1 MKNKKESALSLTQQ
15 EITELLKTTPSG
27 IKKYIDEL
35 EGQIKNLSEIGVAL
49 SKEKDRGKILETILL
64 EAKRISSADG
74 GTIYMKTDDNRL
86 KFEIMMT
93 DSLGIHFG
101 GTSAEPMPDTI
112 YPVKLYNPETNQPNH
127 KNVSAYAALTGKTVN
142 IKDAYKE
149 KGFDFSGTKGWDKRH
164 GYRSKSFLTVPM
176 KNHEDNIIGVLQL
189 LNAKNPNTGEIAS
202 FSTSIKMIE
211 SLASQAAIVITNKNL
226 IRELEVLFESFIKL
240 IATAIDK
247 KSAYTGGHCS
257 RVPEITMMLADAVG
271 KIKSGKYKDFDMNPD
286 ERNELYIAAWLHD
299 CGKVATPTH
308 IVDKGTKLEK
318 IFDRIDIINMK
329 FEVLRRDKE
338 IEFLKKIH
346 KLKNSD
352 KTVLEKLKGE
362 YKRQLEQLDEDEA
375 FLERCNI
382 GGEFMLEELQ
392 ERVIQIAKYPFK
404 EKGKKKPFLSKDEVR
419 NLNIS
424 KGTLLPEEREI
435 INSHISITIDMLEQL
450 PYPKHLK
457 NIPEFAGGHHEKLD
471 GTGYPRGLT
480 ENQMSPQAKMIA
492 IADIYEALTAA
503 DRPYKEGK
511 KLSEA
516 MRIMGFMN
524 KDRHIDKDL
533 FKIFV
538 KEGIYKKYAKKF
550 LKPNQ
555 IDKVDETVIL

>member
-86 KFEIMMT
+86 KFEIMMN

-164 GYRSKSFLTVPM
+164 GYCSKSFLTVPM

-271 KIKSGKYKDFDMNPD
+271 KIKSGKYKNFDMNPD

-318 IFDRIDIINMK
+318 IFDRINIINMK

-338 IEFLKKIH
+338 IEFLKKIY

-404 EKGKKKPFLSKDEVR
+404 EKSKKKPFLSKDEVR
-419 NLNIS
+419 NLNIP

-435 INSHISITIDMLEQL
+435 INSHITITIDMLEQL

>member
-1 MKNKKESALSLTQQ
+1 MKNNKESVFSFTQQ

-27 IKKYIDEL
+27 IKKYINEL
-35 EGQIKNLSEIGVAL
+35 EDQIKNLSKIGVAL
-49 SKEKDRGKILETILL
+49 SKEKDMGKLLETILL
-64 EAKRISSADG
+64 EAKRISAADG
-74 GTIYMKTDDNRL
+74 GTLYMKTEDNRL

-93 DSLGIHFG
+93 DSLGIHYG
-101 GTSAEPMPDTI
+101 GTSPKPIPDTI
-112 YPVKLYNPETNQPNH
+112 SPVKLYNPETNQPNYY
-127 KNVSAYAALTGKTVN
+127 NVSAYAALTGKTIN
-142 IKDAYKE
+142 IKDAYTE
-149 KGFDFSGTKGWDKRH
+149 KGFDFSGTIEYDKKH
-164 GYRSKSFLTVPM
+164 GYHSKSFLTVPM
-176 KNHEDNIIGVLQL
+176 KNHENKIIGVLQV
-189 LNAKNPNTGEIAS
+189 LNAKNPKTGEIVS
-202 FSTSIKMIE
+202 FSTSVNMIE
-211 SLASQAAIVITNKNL
+211 SLASQAAVAITNKNL

-271 KIKSGKYKDFDMNPD
+271 KIKSGKYKDFDMTPD

-318 IFDRIDIINMK
+318 IFDRIDIIKNK

-338 IEFLKKIH
+338 IEFLKKTY

-352 KTVLEKLKGE
+352 KTALKKLKSE
-362 YKRQLEQLDEDEA
+362 YKRQMEQLDEDEA
-375 FLERCNI
+375 FLEQCNI

-392 ERVIQIAKYPFK
+392 ERVIRISKYPFK

-435 INSHISITIDMLEQL
+435 INSHISITIEMLEQL

-480 ENQMSPQAKMIA
+480 GDQMSTQAKMIA
-492 IADIYEALTAA
+492 IADIFEALTAA

-511 KLSEA
+511 KLSET

-524 KDRHIDKDL
+524 KDKHIDKDL

-538 KEGIYKKYAKKF
+538 KAGVYKKYAKKF
-550 LKPNQ
+550 VNPNQ
-555 IDKVDETVIL
+555 IDKVDETSIL

>member
-1 MKNKKESALSLTQQ
+1 MKKKKESIFSLTQQ
-15 EITELLKTTPSG
+15 EIIELLKTTPSG

-35 EGQIKNLSEIGVAL
+35 EDQIKNLSEIGVSL
-49 SKEKDRGKILETILL
+49 SKEKDMGKLLETILL
-64 EAKRISSADG
+64 ETKRISVADG

-93 DSLGIHFG
+93 DSLGIHYG
-101 GTSAEPMPDTI
+101 GTSSEPTPDTL
-112 YPVKLYNPETNQPNH
+112 YPVKLYNPETNEPNYN
-127 KNVSAYAALTGKTVN
+127 NVSAYAALTGETVN
-142 IKDAYKE
+142 IKDSYKE

-176 KNHEDNIIGVLQL
+176 KNHENKIIGVLQL
-189 LNAKNPNTGEIAS
+189 VNAKNPKTGEIVP
-202 FSTSIKMIE
+202 FSTYINMIE
-211 SLASQAAIVITNKNL
+211 SLASQAAVAITNKNL

-271 KIKSGKYKDFDMNPD
+271 KIKSGIYKDFSMTPD
-286 ERNELYIAAWLHD
+286 ERYELYIAAWLHD

-308 IVDKGTKLEK
+308 VVDKSTKLET
-318 IFDRIDIINMK
+318 IFDRIDIINKK
-329 FEVLRRDKE
+329 FEILSRDKE
-338 IEFLKKIH
+338 IEFLKKTY
-346 KLKNSD
+346 KLKNSN
-352 KTVLEKLKGE
+352 KTALTKLKDE
-362 YKRQLEQLDEDEA
+362 YKKQIEQLDEDKA
-375 FLERCNI
+375 FLEQCNI
-382 GGEFMLEELQ
+382 GGEFMAEELQ
-392 ERVIQIAKYPFK
+392 KRVKQISKYPFK

-419 NLNIS
+419 NLTIP

-450 PYPKHLK
+450 PYPEHLK

-480 ENQMSPQAKMIA
+480 GNQMSPQAKMIA
-492 IADIYEALTAA
+492 IADIFEALTAA

-511 KLSEA
+511 KLSET

-524 KDRHIDKDL
+524 KDNHIDKDL
-533 FKIFV
+533 FNIFV
-538 KEGIYKKYAKKF
+538 KSGVYKKYAKKF
-550 LKPNQ
+550 VNPNQ
-555 IDKVDETVIL
+555 IDKIDESEIL

>member
-1 MKNKKESALSLTQQ
+1 
-15 EITELLKTTPSG
+15 
-27 IKKYIDEL
+27 
-35 EGQIKNLSEIGVAL
+35 
-49 SKEKDRGKILETILL
+49 
-64 EAKRISSADG
+64 
-74 GTIYMKTDDNRL
+74 MKTDDNRL
-86 KFEIMMT
+86 KFEIMMN
-93 DSLGIHFG
+93 DSLKIHFG
-101 GTSAEPMPDTI
+101 GTSTEPMPDTI

-164 GYRSKSFLTVPM
+164 GYCSKSFLTVPM

-271 KIKSGKYKDFDMNPD
+271 KIKSGKYKNFDMNPD

-318 IFDRIDIINMK
+318 IFDRINIINMK

-338 IEFLKKIH
+338 IEFLKKIY
-346 KLKNSD
+346 KLKNND

-404 EKGKKKPFLSKDEVR
+404 EKSKKKPFLSRDEVR
-419 NLNIS
+419 NLNIP

-435 INSHISITIDMLEQL
+435 INSHITITIDMLEQL

-492 IADIYEALTAA
+492 IAAIYEALTAA

>member
-35 EGQIKNLSEIGVAL
+35 KGQIKNLSEIGVAL
-49 SKEKDRGKILETILL
+49 SKEKDTGKLLDTILL

-74 GTIYMKTDDNRL
+74 GTIYMKMDDNRL

-93 DSLGIHFG
+93 DSLGIHYG
-101 GTSAEPMPDTI
+101 GTSAEPIPDTI

-271 KIKSGKYKDFDMNPD
+271 KIKSGKYKNFDMTPD

-318 IFDRIDIINMK
+318 IFDRIDIIKNK
-329 FEVLRRDKE
+329 FEVLHRDKE
-338 IEFLKKIH
+338 IEFLKKTY

-352 KTVLEKLKGE
+352 KTALKKLKGE
-362 YKRQLEQLDEDEA
+362 YKRQTEQLDEDEA
-375 FLERCNI
+375 FLEQCNI

-392 ERVIQIAKYPFK
+392 ERVIRISKYPFK

-435 INSHISITIDMLEQL
+435 INSHITITIDMLEQL

>member
-86 KFEIMMT
+86 KFEIMMN

-101 GTSAEPMPDTI
+101 GTSAEPIPDTI

-211 SLASQAAIVITNKNL
+211 SLASQAAIVISNKNL
-226 IRELEVLFESFIKL
+226 IRELEVLFASFIKL

-271 KIKSGKYKDFDMNPD
+271 KIKSGKYKNFDMNPD

-338 IEFLKKIH
+338 IEFLKKIY

-362 YKRQLEQLDEDEA
+362 YKRQMKQLDEDEA

-419 NLNIS
+419 NLNIP

-435 INSHISITIDMLEQL
+435 INSHITITIDMLEQL

-516 MRIMGFMN
+516 MRIMGFMK

>member
-49 SKEKDRGKILETILL
+49 SKEKDTGKLLDTILL

-93 DSLGIHFG
+93 DSLGIHYG
-101 GTSAEPMPDTI
+101 GTSAEPIPDTI

-127 KNVSAYAALTGKTVN
+127 KNVSAYAALTGKTVS

-176 KNHEDNIIGVLQL
+176 KNHENKIIGVLQL
-189 LNAKNPNTGEIAS
+189 LNSKNPKTGEIVS

-211 SLASQAAIVITNKNL
+211 SLASQAAIAITKKNL

-271 KIKSGKYKDFDMNPD
+271 KIKSGKYKDFDMTPD

-318 IFDRIDIINMK
+318 IFDRIDIIKNK

-338 IEFLKKIH
+338 IEFLKKTY

-352 KTVLEKLKGE
+352 KTALKKLKSE
-362 YKRQLEQLDEDEA
+362 YKRQMEQLDEDEA
-375 FLERCNI
+375 FLEQCNI

-392 ERVIQIAKYPFK
+392 ERVIRISKYPFK

-435 INSHISITIDMLEQL
+435 INSHISITIEMLEQL

-503 DRPYKEGK
+503 DRPYKDGK

>member
-101 GTSAEPMPDTI
+101 GTSAEPIPDTI

-338 IEFLKKIH
+338 IEFLKKIY

-362 YKRQLEQLDEDEA
+362 YKRHLEQLDEDEA

>member
-1 MKNKKESALSLTQQ
+1 MKNKKESPLSLTQQ

-49 SKEKDRGKILETILL
+49 SKEKDTGKLLDTILL

-93 DSLGIHFG
+93 DSLGIHYG
-101 GTSAEPMPDTI
+101 GTSAEPIPDTI

-127 KNVSAYAALTGKTVN
+127 KNVSAYAALTGKTVS

-164 GYRSKSFLTVPM
+164 GYRSISFLTVPM

-189 LNAKNPNTGEIAS
+189 LNSKNPKTGEIVS

-211 SLASQAAIVITNKNL
+211 SLASQAAIAITNKNL

-271 KIKSGKYKDFDMNPD
+271 KIKSGKYKDFDMTPD

-318 IFDRIDIINMK
+318 IFDRIDIIKNK
-329 FEVLRRDKE
+329 FEVLHRDKE
-338 IEFLKKIH
+338 IEFLKKTY

-352 KTVLEKLKGE
+352 KTALKKLKGE
-362 YKRQLEQLDEDEA
+362 YKRQTEQLDEDEA
-375 FLERCNI
+375 FLEQCNI

-392 ERVIQIAKYPFK
+392 ERVIRISKYPFK

-435 INSHISITIDMLEQL
+435 INSHISITIEMLEQL

>member
-86 KFEIMMT
+86 KFVIMMN

-164 GYRSKSFLTVPM
+164 GYCSKSFLTVPM

-318 IFDRIDIINMK
+318 IFDRINIINMK
-329 FEVLRRDKE
+329 FEVLHRDKE
-338 IEFLKKIH
+338 IEFLKKIY

-538 KEGIYKKYAKKF
+538 KEGIYKNYAKKF

>member
-1 MKNKKESALSLTQQ
+1 MKKKKESIFSLTQQ
-15 EITELLKTTPSG
+15 EIIELLKTTPSG
-27 IKKYIDEL
+27 IKKYVDEL
-35 EGQIKNLSEIGVAL
+35 EDQIKNLSEIGVSL
-49 SKEKDRGKILETILL
+49 SKEKDMGKLLETILL
-64 EAKRISSADG
+64 ETKRISVADG

-86 KFEIMMT
+86 KFEIMMN

-189 LNAKNPNTGEIAS
+189 LNAKNPKTGEIVS

-338 IEFLKKIH
+338 IEFLKKIY

-419 NLNIS
+419 NLNIP

-435 INSHISITIDMLEQL
+435 INSHITITIDMLEQL

>member
-1 MKNKKESALSLTQQ
+1 
-15 EITELLKTTPSG
+15 
-27 IKKYIDEL
+27 
-35 EGQIKNLSEIGVAL
+35 
-49 SKEKDRGKILETILL
+49 
-64 EAKRISSADG
+64 
-74 GTIYMKTDDNRL
+74 
-86 KFEIMMT
+86 
-93 DSLGIHFG
+93 
-101 GTSAEPMPDTI
+101 
-112 YPVKLYNPETNQPNH
+112 
-127 KNVSAYAALTGKTVN
+127 
-142 IKDAYKE
+142 
-149 KGFDFSGTKGWDKRH
+149 
-164 GYRSKSFLTVPM
+164 
-176 KNHEDNIIGVLQL
+176 
-189 LNAKNPNTGEIAS
+189 
-202 FSTSIKMIE
+202 
-211 SLASQAAIVITNKNL
+211 
-226 IRELEVLFESFIKL
+226 
-240 IATAIDK
+240 
-247 KSAYTGGHCS
+247 
-257 RVPEITMMLADAVG
+257 MMLADAVG
-271 KIKSGKYKDFDMNPD
+271 KIKSGKYKDFDMTPD

-318 IFDRIDIINMK
+318 IFDRIDIIKNK

-338 IEFLKKIH
+338 IEFLKKTY

-352 KTVLEKLKGE
+352 KTALKKLKSE
-362 YKRQLEQLDEDEA
+362 YKRQMEQLDEDEA
-375 FLERCNI
+375 FLEQCNI

-392 ERVIQIAKYPFK
+392 ERVIRISKYPFK

-435 INSHISITIDMLEQL
+435 INSHISITIEMLEQL

-503 DRPYKEGK
+503 DRPYKDGK

>member
-64 EAKRISSADG
+64 EAKRISVADG

-101 GTSAEPMPDTI
+101 GTSAEPIPDTI

-271 KIKSGKYKDFDMNPD
+271 KIKSGKYKNFDMTPD

-338 IEFLKKIH
+338 IEFLKKIY

-419 NLNIS
+419 NLNIP

-435 INSHISITIDMLEQL
+435 INSHITITIDMLEQL

>member
-64 EAKRISSADG
+64 EAKRISVADG

-86 KFEIMMT
+86 KFEIMMN

-271 KIKSGKYKDFDMNPD
+271 KIKSGKYKDFDMTPD

-338 IEFLKKIH
+338 IEFLKKTY

-352 KTVLEKLKGE
+352 KTALKKLKGE
-362 YKRQLEQLDEDEA
+362 YKRQTEQLDEDEA

-419 NLNIS
+419 NLNIP

-435 INSHISITIDMLEQL
+435 INSHITITIDMLEQL

>member
-112 YPVKLYNPETNQPNH
+112 YPVKLYNPETNQPNY
-127 KNVSAYAALTGKTVN
+127 KNVSAYAALTGETVN

-189 LNAKNPNTGEIAS
+189 LNTKNPSTGEIAS

-308 IVDKGTKLEK
+308 IVDKATKLEK

-338 IEFLKKIH
+338 IEFLKKIY

-362 YKRQLEQLDEDEA
+362 YKRQMKQLDEDEA

>member
-64 EAKRISSADG
+64 EAKRISVADG

-189 LNAKNPNTGEIAS
+189 LNAKNTNTGEIAS

>member
-64 EAKRISSADG
+64 EAKRISVADG

-101 GTSAEPMPDTI
+101 GTSAEPIPDTI

-271 KIKSGKYKDFDMNPD
+271 KIKSGKYKNFDMNPD

-338 IEFLKKIH
+338 IEFLKKIY

-419 NLNIS
+419 NLNIP

-435 INSHISITIDMLEQL
+435 INSHITITIDMLEQL

-516 MRIMGFMN
+516 MQIMGFMN

>member
-64 EAKRISSADG
+64 EAKRISVADG

-271 KIKSGKYKDFDMNPD
+271 KIKSGKYKNFDMTPD

-338 IEFLKKIH
+338 IEFLKKIY

-419 NLNIS
+419 NLNIP

-435 INSHISITIDMLEQL
+435 INSHITITIDMLEQL